1 MLIVVA
7 LVTVLAA
14 GVLYLELFI
23 RAALLYVGALLGV
36 VVYSGLVDR
45 NLWGH
50 VRRWAGIMIAVI
62 LVKPV
67 IVIVLGLA
75 GALTGEKG
83 PNAFSAVVT
92 GLAIILLAI
101 FASAMIYR
109 FVPGFGDEIASAR
122 SNRSKATDGA
132 QAAAVISS
140 PASLVSQGIK
150 THSSRGAHRGGDGG
164 GGNNAPR
171 PANPSPEAW
180 PPTAAAPPPAAEPA
194 ADLSPP
200 PHPHPA
206 RVRVRG
212 TQEVTGVDDPVP
224 PAAPG
229 RAPPHVSHRPGP
241 AERDRRKEPRDRRD
255 RPHHRRGVLRHDERT
270 ARPRPH
276 PAHRQPRRLPHA
288 RARRRVR
295 PVQGPHLLPLVR
307 DQPQLQAH
315 PAPRHHLP
323 LRRHGSRRPRR
334 RRPRGRGRT
343 APGIGRISWLA
354 APFGPDEIAVL
365 LHADRRTVTAAI
377 EIEGPGVGLRDSE
390 DQEALVDR
398 FGTLLKHV
406 ANGDGFV
413 TRLQMLART
422 LPADPDAH
430 AKDVAMRG
438 DTQAPGWLRDSYDQ
452 LQSMVSTSSEQH
464 RAYLVACMHYTRDL
478 AAEAVTIARAATPT
492 RAAGST
498 ATPASPS
505 SWPASSPTSAPASP
519 KPTSAS
525 ASRWARDAS
534 PPSCTP
540 CTTRTTPST
549 TSRP

>member
-1 MLIVVA
+1 MPASLRLRLGVVAAVHMAVAALASRAYAAPTPTPTPTPTPQASNNPCDLLIGPAKQYCERGEGGGAPRTGLAPSDPTEALNPLASLARGCADAASWIVTKLSEAVTGSAEVDFTNATFLKQYSVVFAASTILTLVLWLFAVAKRAVRGVPLTTAMSEAIGFLWLTVLASAFTPLVLYTVVSATDGVTEVIASATGGQTDVFFGSFSEALKKGDDIGGGPIMLIVVA

-171 PANPSPEAW
+171 PANPLSGGVAAHSSR
-180 PPTAAAPPPAAEPA
+180 PTSGGGAGGGSVPSAA
-194 ADLSPP
+194 
-200 PHPHPA
+200 
-206 RVRVRG
+206 
-212 TQEVTGVDDPVP
+212 
-224 PAAPG
+224 
-229 RAPPHVSHRPGP
+229 
-241 AERDRRKEPRDRRD
+241 
-255 RPHHRRGVLRHDERT
+255 
-270 ARPRPH
+270 
-276 PAHRQPRRLPHA
+276 
-288 RARRRVR
+288 
-295 PVQGPHLLPLVR
+295 
-307 DQPQLQAH
+307 
-315 PAPRHHLP
+315 PAPRTSSST
-323 LRRHGSRRPRR
+323 RNTG
-334 RRPRGRGRT
+334 
-343 APGIGRISWLA
+343 
-354 APFGPDEIAVL
+354 
-365 LHADRRTVTAAI
+365 
-377 EIEGPGVGLRDSE
+377 
-390 DQEALVDR
+390 
-398 FGTLLKHV
+398 
-406 ANGDGFV
+406 GDG
-413 TRLQMLART
+413 R
-422 LPADPDAH
+422 
-430 AKDVAMRG
+430 
-438 DTQAPGWLRDSYDQ
+438 
-452 LQSMVSTSSEQH
+452 
-464 RAYLVACMHYTRDL
+464 
-478 AAEAVTIARAATPT
+478 
-492 RAAGST
+492 
-498 ATPASPS
+498 
-505 SWPASSPTSAPASP
+505 
-519 KPTSAS
+519 
-525 ASRWARDAS
+525 
-534 PPSCTP
+534 
-540 CTTRTTPST
+540 
-549 TSRP
+549 